1 MSIVKNR
8 RTSPR
13 RTRYRFEQRWGTVC
27 CICNILAIYCNI
39 CNIYCILLPEANIA
53 IYTACLRRILRHCHI
68 FYSEAT
74 IYCYMEFSTISGK
87 QIFFFF
93 YNFFGFG
100 SISNFSHPSIFI
112 AICTTGLT
120 LMFRTRKKKLLRASI

>member
-1 MSIVKNR
+1 MLEVRKKPRSKAVKQKINACR
-8 RTSPR
+8 SRST
-13 RTRYRFEQRWGTVC
+13 YKQRWGTVYC
-27 CICNILAIYCNI
+27 GYNILAIYCNI

-87 QIFFFF
+87 QNFFFF
-93 YNFFGFG
+93 FIIFLDLDQFP
-100 SISNFSHPSIFI
+100 ISQIHPFSLQYVRL
-112 AICTTGLT
+112 G
-120 LMFRTRKKKLLRASI
+120 